1 MNPLLR
7 PLALVAL
14 LAAGVVAPATADPY
28 KDESGHGRGK
38 GRHGGREYKEEFWD
52 GRCKVERKWEK
63 NGEYKEKRKCKDHAS
78 RAPVYEAPV
87 YAGPPPGV
95 VVQPPAIVIQ
105 PPAIVVRP

>member
-14 LAAGVVAPATADPY
+14 LATGAMAPAAADPY
-28 KDESGHGRGK
+28 KDESGHGKR
-38 GRHGGREYKEEFWD
+38 RHGGREYKEAFWD

-87 YAGPPPGV
+87 YAGPSPGV

>member
-7 PLALVAL
+7 PLALGAL
-14 LAAGVVAPATADPY
+14 LAAGVLAPAAAAPDR
-28 KDESGHGRGK
+28 DESGHGNK

-87 YAGPPPGV
+87 YAGPPPAV